1 MNAAAFPAIP
11 PLELNDAR
19 RVLEAAFTRGWLDDD
34 QRALARALVQ
44 RLGKA
49 LTTEVGEAAITV
61 AQDGSGFARAEGDWV
76 DLRRRRPLRRIL
88 ATLLAA
94 RTRGLPAKKEELIAC
109 GWPGEKLLPDAASNR
124 LHVAL
129 SEMRKMGLSDAIQ
142 YRRGGWMLDPAMAI
156 GTCADGNPGPA

>member
-1 MNAAAFPAIP
+1 MNAPAFPA
-11 PLELNDAR
+11 LELNDAR

-34 QRALARALVQ
+34 QRTLARALVQ
-44 RLGKA
+44 RLAKA
-49 LTTEVGEAAITV
+49 LTTEAGEAAITV
-61 AQDGSGFARAEGDWV
+61 AKDGSGFARSQGDWV

-88 ATLLAA
+88 ETLLLA
-94 RTRGLPAKKEELIAC
+94 RTRGAPANKDELIAC
-109 GWPGEKLLPDAASNR
+109 GWPGEKLLADAASNR

-156 GTCADGNPGPA
+156 ATCVDGAAEMG